1 MDKFLDEHSRISK
14 YLCTSSKNGLRLMNK
29 DAKIAVDVIY
39 HFIKQEIPILS
50 MHDSFLIERKYKD
63 ELEQVMKEK
72 YNKHTGFTII
82 VK

>member
-1 MDKFLDEHSRISK
+1 VIS
-14 YLCTSSKNGLRLMNK
+14 
-29 DAKIAVDVIY
+29 

-63 ELEQVMKEK
+63 DLELVMKEK
-72 YNKHTGFTII
+72 YYKITGFTIN